1 MGRILGIDY
10 GDSRIGLAISD
21 TNKIIASP
29 FKTIKNKGFDKTKE
43 KIFDI
48 IQENEIEIIVL
59 GLPIS
64 MSGADTNQTKRVRKF
79 QDLIQDL
86 DVPIQMQ
93 DERLSSLSAKKSLI
107 QQKIKTGH
115 NKHLID
121 STAAAIFLQHYLD
134 SRSIK

>member
-86 DVPIQMQ
+86 EVPIQIQ
-93 DERLSSLSAKKSLI
+93 DER
-107 QQKIKTGH
+107 
-115 NKHLID
+115 
-121 STAAAIFLQHYLD
+121 
-134 SRSIK
+134 